1 MNSEHQNLVKSHWKD
16 LVKMNKLYEYDNA
29 LRTDFPLLRGADE
42 AGRGPLCGPVCCAAV
57 VLKPDFVCDDIN
69 DSKKISEK
77 KREKLFDLIIENS
90 IAYSIIMV
98 SPREIDRIN
107 ILNAS
112 LEGMKQAVKSLDLS
126 LDLVLIDGNKMP
138 DSMPFRTESLVKGDA
153 TSMSIAAA
161 SILAK
166 VSRDRYMMQLDKEYP
181 QYQLAKHKGYPTKL
195 HYELIAEYGIQD
207 FYRKSFFTKRP
218 ELLWTKE

>member
-1 MNSEHQNLVKSHWKD
+1 
-16 LVKMNKLYEYDNA
+16 MNKLYEYDNA
-29 LRTDFPLLRGADE
+29 IRSDFPVLRGADE

-57 VLKPDFVCDDIN
+57 VLPVDFVCDDIN

-77 KREKLFDLIIENS
+77 KRDKLFDIIIENAL
-90 IAYSIIMV
+90 AYSIEMV
-98 SPREIDRIN
+98 SAQEIDQIN

-112 LEGMKQAVKSLDLS
+112 LTGMKRAVLNLGITPDMV
-126 LDLVLIDGNKMP
+126 LVDGNKTPKEMP
-138 DSMPFRTESLVKGDA
+138 CETRAVVKGDA

-166 VSRDRYMMQLDKEYP
+166 VSRDRYMAQLDKEYP
-181 QYQLAKHKGYPTKL
+181 QYQLLKHKGYPTKQ
-195 HYELIAEYGIQD
+195 HYELIAQHGIQS

-218 ELLWTKE
+218 ELLWTKD

>member
-1 MNSEHQNLVKSHWKD
+1 MNR
-16 LVKMNKLYEYDNA
+16 LYEYDNA
-29 LRTDFPLLRGADE
+29 LRTDFPVVCGAVE

-57 VLKPDFVCDDIN
+57 VLPADFECDDIN

-77 KREKLFDLIIENS
+77 KRNKLFDIIINNAV
-90 IAYSIIMV
+90 AYSIIMV
-98 SPREIDRIN
+98 SPEEIDRIN

-112 LEGMKQAVKSLDLS
+112 LEGMKKAVLQLGITPDI
-126 LDLVLIDGNKMP
+126 VLIDGNKTPNDMP
-138 DSMPFRTESLVKGDA
+138 YHTESVVKGDA

-166 VSRDRYMMQLDKEYP
+166 VSRDRYMEQLDKEYP
-181 QYQLAKHKGYPTKL
+181 QYQLSKHKGYPTKL

-218 ELLWTKE
+218 ELLWIKD